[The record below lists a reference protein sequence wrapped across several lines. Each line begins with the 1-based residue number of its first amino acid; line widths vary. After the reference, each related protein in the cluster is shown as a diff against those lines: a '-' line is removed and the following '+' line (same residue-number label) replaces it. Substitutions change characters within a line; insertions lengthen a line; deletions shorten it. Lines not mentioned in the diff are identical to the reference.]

1 VPIAEGEIRRQ
12 HDRLLLVAA
21 RDDLKEQIGGVRVV
35 AEIPD
40 LVDGQHLRAR
50 VVTQPSFE
58 APRRLLG
65 IEIEEEIGGRREE
78 GRVALQNGLVDEVLG
93 NERFAEALR
102 ADQDDVFGLGQEV
115 EAEQA
120 LDERAIEGL
129 GPVPFEVGDRLE
141 AAETR
146 ALEAALERWSLK
158 P

>member
-1 VPIAEGEIRRQ
+1 
-12 HDRLLLVAA
+12 
-21 RDDLKEQIGGVRVV
+21 
-35 AEIPD
+35 
-40 LVDGQHLRAR
+40 
-50 VVTQPSFE
+50 VTQPSFE